1 MNTKFGR
8 ELHNG
13 DFIVIASDHHLELGF
28 FIDRFESEMVRYYTF
43 FDLINWMGAKDTHL
57 HINHIKCQEGACKM
71 LRYSPGMLN
80 GEYLEL
86 YNKSQEV
93 LKLLKIK

>member
-28 FIDRFESEMVRYYTF
+28 FIDESPLGNVHYCTF
-43 FDLINWMGAKDTHL
+43 FDLINWAEAIDTHL
-57 HINHIKCQEGACKM
+57 HINHIKCNEEVCKI
-71 LRYSPGMLN
+71 LRYTPALLN
-80 GEYLEL
+80 EEYWKL
-86 YNKSQEV
+86 YNKAYEI
-93 LKLLKIK
+93 LKRK